1 MFLAIIALAL
11 LPFLN
16 TSVVRNTKYRPFFGF
31 VYWFLFVDFV
41 LLGWIGQKPVESP
54 YMEIGFFATYFYFLL
69 LTFAIF
75 GIGFIENLIYKTFY
89 KKLGV

>member
-1 MFLAIIALAL
+1 
-11 LPFLN
+11 
-16 TSVVRNTKYRPFFGF
+16 
-31 VYWFLFVDFV
+31 
-41 LLGWIGQKPVESP
+41 
-54 YMEIGFFATYFYFLL
+54 MEIGFFATYFYFLL